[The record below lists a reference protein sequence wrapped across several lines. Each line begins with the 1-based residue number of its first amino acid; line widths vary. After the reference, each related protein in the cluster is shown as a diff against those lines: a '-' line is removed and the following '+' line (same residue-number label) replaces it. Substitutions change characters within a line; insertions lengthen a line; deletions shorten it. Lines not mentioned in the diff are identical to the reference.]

1 MAGQASFVI
10 GLLIVLVV
18 ILMALFPQFIAPY
31 DPIATDVTV
40 SNQAPSAAH
49 WFGTDFYGRDIFSRV
64 IWVPA
69 SICSSACWAW

>member
-1 MAGQASFVI
+1 MKRYHGVSPLEQKRSMPAWLAKPSFVI

-40 SNQAPSAAH
+40 SNHVFLAR
-49 WFGTDFYGRDIFSRV
+49 FLKRK
-64 IWVPA
+64 VPM
-69 SICSSACWAW
+69 